1 MGHASS
7 RRLATVSPGI
17 GASEAAVIESGLTL
31 RKGTPVGHVME
42 ARLAREL
49 PGYALRVVEELERA
63 GFEAWV
69 VGGWVRDALLGRPGH
84 DVDVTTSAPWPE
96 TARVLR
102 SAGLE
107 VHETGT
113 AHGTVTVVVEGR
125 PVETTTYRVE
135 GTYSDRRH
143 PDEVRFVTDVREDLA
158 RRDLTVNAMAFQPE
172 RGLLDPFGGERDLAD
187 RVIRAV
193 GEPRRR
199 FEEDALRV
207 LRAVRFACRLD
218 ATIESSTQRALE
230 ACAPEL
236 SHIASE
242 RIGQE
247 VDGILATGRMAW
259 ALRHEFAVMA
269 AAIPELAP
277 MEGFDQRSPYHAH
290 DVLEHTARVC
300 AGVEEFTGGMASQ
313 ALRWAALLHDVA
325 KPVCWS
331 EDVSGRGHFFGHPEA
346 GAREARRVMGR
357 LAIPGDVTR
366 AASALV
372 ALHDYVIRPT
382 RASMRR
388 MLSELERGVPG
399 RARELAFSLL
409 DLKRSDAVAK
419 APACMGYAV
428 ELDQMARALREELA
442 AGGVWRVRD
451 LAVGGADVIRERGV
465 EPGPGVGMVLAQLLH
480 VVMDGEVP
488 NKREALLAWLR
499 W

>member
-1 MGHASS
+1 MTSD
-7 RRLATVSPGI
+7 
-17 GASEAAVIESGLTL
+17 IE
-31 RKGTPVGHVME
+31 E
-42 ARLAREL
+42 RLAREL
-49 PGYALRVVEELERA
+49 PGYARQVLGALEAA

-84 DVDVTTSAPWPE
+84 DVDVTTSAPWQE

-102 SAGLE
+102 AAGIE

-113 AHGTVTVVVEGR
+113 AHGTVTAVVEGR

-135 GTYSDRRH
+135 GAYSDRRH

-158 RRDLTVNAMAFQPE
+158 RRDFTVNAMAFHPG
-172 RGLLDPFGGERDLAD
+172 RGLLDPFGGREDLA
-187 RVIRAV
+187 RRRIRAV
-193 GEPRRR
+193 AEPRRR

-218 ATIESSTQRALE
+218 AAIEPETQRALL

-236 SHIASE
+236 GEIANE

-247 VDGILATGRMAW
+247 VDGILATGRAAW
-259 ALRHEFAVMA
+259 SLRHEFAVMA
-269 AAIPELAP
+269 AAVPELAP
-277 MEGFDQRSPYHAH
+277 MEGFDQRSPYHAY
-290 DVLEHTARVC
+290 DVLEHTVRVC
-300 AGVEEFTGGMASQ
+300 AGVEEFTGGGASQ

-325 KPVCWS
+325 KPECWS

-346 GAREARRVMGR
+346 GARTARRVMGR
-357 LAIPGDVTR
+357 LAVPGEVAR
-366 AASALV
+366 AACALV
-372 ALHDYVIRPT
+372 SLHDFEITATAP
-382 RASMRR
+382 SMRR
-388 MLSELERGVPG
+388 MLAELERRAPG
-399 RARELAFSLL
+399 QARGLAFDLL

-428 ELDQMARALREELA
+428 ELDQMTRALRSELA
-442 AGGVWRVRD
+442 AGAVWRVRD

-465 EPGPGVGMVLAQLLH
+465 EPGPGVGMVLAQLLAA
-480 VVMDGEVP
+480 VMADELP
-488 NKREALLAWLR
+488 NDREAQIAWLR